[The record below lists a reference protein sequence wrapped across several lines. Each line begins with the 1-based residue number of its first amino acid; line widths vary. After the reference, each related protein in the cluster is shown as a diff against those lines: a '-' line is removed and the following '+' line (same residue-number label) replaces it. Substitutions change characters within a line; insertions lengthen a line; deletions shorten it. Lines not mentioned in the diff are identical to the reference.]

1 MTMEQIDFFL
11 MTVRCDTFLEAAEN
25 LHIAQSTLSKQ
36 IQKLESELN
45 LTLFDRTRRQ
55 AVLTPAGKLFC
66 QEASELSRQ
75 YHQMLQKMRHF
86 KESERQPLRVGSLPF
101 LTQYHLTSR
110 IRAFA
115 HTHPEVELML
125 EECEENELMDGLQSG
140 RFDLVIARDSMF
152 TSNFTVLL
160 IARILPA
167 FLHPVYVSMAFTV
180 AAASVS
186 KEQAPKAVSKVFVG
200 VSAGMVLGVPVTSF
214 IASEVS
220 FSMAMLFFTVVNAL
234 VFVATILFIP
244 SMPVKEKVS
253 YGAQLSVL
261 KKTTMWYSIIAVT
274 LINGAM
280 FGFFSYMS
288 DYLKKVTEVPY
299 NVISA
304 VLLVY
309 GLANIVGNV
318 MAGKL
323 LSINAKRSII
333 LMPFVLLV
341 SYICLFIVGEWI
353 GAMVI
358 VILILGVLAGI
369 ASNNMQYM
377 ITDAA
382 PEAPDF
388 ANGMFLTSANLGT
401 TIGTA
406 ICGAFITEMG
416 TRYSVFGSLLFLIA
430 SIVFVYLRVR
440 VAHIRK
446 QANINIVTE

>member
-1 MTMEQIDFFL
+1 MEQKNKLKLNSGGLLVFIL
-11 MTVRCDTFLEAAEN
+11 TVGVFGIINTEMGVVGILPLIATTFNVSVPQAGWTVSVFALVVAASAPVTP
-25 LHIAQSTLSKQ
+25 L
-36 IQKLESELN
+36 
-45 LTLFDRTRRQ
+45 LFSGINRKKVMLL
-55 AVLTPAGKLFC
+55 ALGLFTI
-66 QEASELSRQ
+66 S
-75 YHQMLQKMRHF
+75 
-86 KESERQPLRVGSLPF
+86 
-101 LTQYHLTSR
+101 
-110 IRAFA
+110 
-115 HTHPEVELML
+115 
-125 EECEENELMDGLQSG
+125 N
-140 RFDLVIARDSMF
+140 VISMF

-288 DYLKKVTEVPY
+288 DYLKKVTEVSY
-299 NVISA
+299 NVI
-304 VLLVY
+304 
-309 GLANIVGNV
+309 
-318 MAGKL
+318 
-323 LSINAKRSII
+323 NARRSII
-333 LMPFVLLV
+333 LMPFALLV

-382 PEAPDF
+382 PGAPDF

-401 TIGTA
+401 TTGTA

>member
-1 MTMEQIDFFL
+1 
-11 MTVRCDTFLEAAEN
+11 
-25 LHIAQSTLSKQ
+25 
-36 IQKLESELN
+36 
-45 LTLFDRTRRQ
+45 
-55 AVLTPAGKLFC
+55 
-66 QEASELSRQ
+66 
-75 YHQMLQKMRHF
+75 
-86 KESERQPLRVGSLPF
+86 
-101 LTQYHLTSR
+101 
-110 IRAFA
+110 
-115 HTHPEVELML
+115 
-125 EECEENELMDGLQSG
+125 
-140 RFDLVIARDSMF
+140 
-152 TSNFTVLL
+152 
-160 IARILPA
+160 
-167 FLHPVYVSMAFTV
+167 MAFTV

-274 LINGAM
+274 LINGSM

-288 DYLKKVTEVPY
+288 DYLKKVTEVSY

-323 LSINAKRSII
+323 LSINARRSII
-333 LMPFVLLV
+333 LMPFALLV

-401 TIGTA
+401 TIGTG
-406 ICGAFITEMG
+406 ICGTFITEMG

-446 QANINIVTE
+446 QVNINIVTE

>member
-1 MTMEQIDFFL
+1 MEQKNKLKLNSGGLLVFIL
-11 MTVRCDTFLEAAEN
+11 TVGVFGIINTEMGVVGILPLIAETFNVSVPQAGWTVSVFALVVAASAPVTPLLFSGIN
-25 LHIAQSTLSKQ
+25 RKKVMLLALGLFTLSN
-36 IQKLESELN
+36 IIS
-45 LTLFDRTRRQ
+45 
-55 AVLTPAGKLFC
+55 
-66 QEASELSRQ
+66 
-75 YHQMLQKMRHF
+75 ML
-86 KESERQPLRVGSLPF
+86 
-101 LTQYHLTSR
+101 
-110 IRAFA
+110 
-115 HTHPEVELML
+115 
-125 EECEENELMDGLQSG
+125 
-140 RFDLVIARDSMF
+140 
-152 TSNFTVLL
+152 TSNFTILL

-186 KEQAPKAVSKVFVG
+186 KEQAPKAVSKVFIG

-261 KKTTMWYSIIAVT
+261 KKTEMWHSIIAVT

-288 DYLKKVTEVPY
+288 DYLKTVTEVSY
-299 NVISA
+299 NVISV

-318 MAGKL
+318 LAGKL
-323 LSINAKRSII
+323 LSINARRSII
-333 LMPFVLLV
+333 IMPFALLA
-341 SYICLFIVGEWI
+341 SYIFLFFVGEWI
-353 GAMVI
+353 TAMVI
-358 VILILGVLAGI
+358 IILILGALAGI

-377 ITDAA
+377 ITDSA

-406 ICGAFITEMG
+406 ICGTFITEMG
-416 TRYSVFGSLLFLIA
+416 TRYSVFGAFLFLIA

-440 VAHIRK
+440 MPHSRK
-446 QANINIVTE
+446 QVKMDILAE

>member
-1 MTMEQIDFFL
+1 MEQKNQSKLHSGGLLVFILTVGVFGIINTEMGVVGILPLIAETFDVSVPQAGWTVSIFALVVAASAPVTPLLFL
-11 MTVRCDTFLEAAEN
+11 GVNRKKVMLLALGLF
-25 LHIAQSTLSKQ
+25 TLSN
-36 IQKLESELN
+36 IISM
-45 LTLFDRTRRQ
+45 LTT
-55 AVLTPAGKLFC
+55 
-66 QEASELSRQ
+66 
-75 YHQMLQKMRHF
+75 
-86 KESERQPLRVGSLPF
+86 
-101 LTQYHLTSR
+101 
-110 IRAFA
+110 
-115 HTHPEVELML
+115 
-125 EECEENELMDGLQSG
+125 
-140 RFDLVIARDSMF
+140 
-152 TSNFTVLL
+152 NFTVLL
-160 IARILPA
+160 VARILPA

-186 KEQAPKAVSKVFVG
+186 KEKAPKAVSRVFVG

-220 FSMAMLFFTVVNAL
+220 FSMSMLFFTVVNAL
-234 VFVATILFIP
+234 VLIATILFIP

-261 KKTTMWYSIIAVT
+261 KRTVMWNSIIAVT

-288 DYLKKVTEVPY
+288 DYLKTVTEVSY
-299 NVISA
+299 SVISV

-318 MAGKL
+318 LAGKL
-323 LSINAKRSII
+323 LSINARRSII
-333 LMPFVLLV
+333 IMPFALLV
-341 SYICLFIVGEWI
+341 SYICLFITGEWI
-353 GAMVI
+353 TAMVI
-358 VILILGVLAGI
+358 IILILGVLAGI

-377 ITDAA
+377 IAEAA

-406 ICGAFITEMG
+406 VCGAFITEMG
-416 TRYSVFGSLLFLIA
+416 TRYSVFGALFFLIA

-440 VAHIRK
+440 VAHSQKYGAQNETYI
-446 QANINIVTE
+446 ED

>member
-1 MTMEQIDFFL
+1 MEQKNKLKLNSGGLLVFIL
-11 MTVRCDTFLEAAEN
+11 TVGVFGIINTEMGVVGILPLIAETFNVSVPQAGWTVSVFALVVAASAPVTPLLFSGIN
-25 LHIAQSTLSKQ
+25 RKKVMLLVLGLFTLSN
-36 IQKLESELN
+36 IIS
-45 LTLFDRTRRQ
+45 
-55 AVLTPAGKLFC
+55 
-66 QEASELSRQ
+66 
-75 YHQMLQKMRHF
+75 ML
-86 KESERQPLRVGSLPF
+86 
-101 LTQYHLTSR
+101 
-110 IRAFA
+110 
-115 HTHPEVELML
+115 
-125 EECEENELMDGLQSG
+125 
-140 RFDLVIARDSMF
+140 
-152 TSNFTVLL
+152 TSNFTILL

-274 LINGAM
+274 LINGSM

-288 DYLKKVTEVPY
+288 DYLKKVTEVSY

-323 LSINAKRSII
+323 LSINARRSII
-333 LMPFVLLV
+333 LMPFALLV

-401 TIGTA
+401 TIGTG
-406 ICGAFITEMG
+406 ICGTFITEMG

-446 QANINIVTE
+446 QVNINIVTE